1 MSIDLKIIQLKLT
14 KVAYISAFI
23 IYNYIWFDLRLMLLW
38 EGGQLPFWVKGVV
51 PRAPKCFAK
60 KDPRNNLS
68 RQVPIQLKDL
78 MSAFFILGIGLGLAT
93 FAFLVEKIIYFRNR
107 RTLVTVIL

>member
-1 MSIDLKIIQLKLT
+1 
-14 KVAYISAFI
+14 
-23 IYNYIWFDLRLMLLW
+23 MLLW

-60 KDPRNNLS
+60 IDPRNNLS

-107 RTLVTVIL
+107 RTLVAVIL